1 MKTGMQA
8 RALALGLLDA
18 VLKRNRLLDEAF
30 DAEPGLARLEARD
43 RAFTRLLVAETLRR
57 LGQIDHLIAAC
68 LDSPLPP
75 KAAQA
80 QNVLRLG
87 VAQILFLDTPAHA
100 AVSTSVDLVKGT
112 VQAAYGKLINAVL
125 RRLDREG
132 HDLIAAQD
140 EDRLNTPDWLW
151 HSWVDAYGEATARKI
166 AHAHLSQADTDLWA
180 PHDPERWAETLGATL
195 LPTGSLRLKGGDI
208 TQLPGF
214 EQGAWWVQDAAAAL
228 PAQLLG
234 AQAPGG
240 VSGKRVLDL
249 CAAPGGKTLQLAAR
263 GAEVT
268 AVDLS
273 AKRME
278 RLRQNLT
285 RLNLSA
291 EVVVADAGKWS
302 PPAPFPAVLLDAPC
316 SATGT
321 LRRHPD
327 GLYLKSPADVQRLA
341 LVQDRLLDAAAQAVA
356 PGGLLV
362 YCVCSLQSEEGPV
375 RIERFLSRHPE
386 FRRKPIGPDEV
397 GGVAEIL
404 TQTGDLRSLPF
415 HMAELGGMDAFF
427 AARLERIAP

>member
-1 MKTGMQA
+1 MGTGLQA
-8 RALALGLLDA
+8 RACALGLLDA

-30 DAEPGLARLEARD
+30 DSDPAISRLEGRD
-43 RAFTRLLVAETLRR
+43 RAFVRLLVAETLRR
-57 LGQIDHLIAAC
+57 LGQIDALIGAC
-68 LDSPLPP
+68 LEAPLPP

-80 QNVLRLG
+80 RNVLRLG
-87 VAQILFLDTPAHA
+87 AAQILFLDTPAHA

-125 RRLDREG
+125 RRLGREG
-132 HDLIAAQD
+132 RAMVAAQD
-140 EDRLNTPDWLW
+140 AGRLNTPDWLW
-151 HSWVDAYGEATARKI
+151 HSWVESYGEDTAAKI
-166 AHAHLSQADTDLWA
+166 AQAHLSQAATDLWA
-180 PHDPERWAETLGATL
+180 PQDRDHWAEALGAAM
-195 LPTGSLRLKGGDI
+195 LPTGSLRLAQNGDI

-214 EQGAWWVQDAAAAL
+214 DQGAWWVQDAAAAL

-234 AQAPGG
+234 DVAGQ
-240 VSGKRVLDL
+240 RVLDL
-249 CAAPGGKTLQLAAR
+249 CAAPGGKTLQLAAK
-263 GAEVT
+263 GAHVT
-268 AVDLS
+268 ALDLS

-278 RLRQNLT
+278 RLRQNLD
-285 RLNLSA
+285 RLHLTA
-291 EVVVADAGKWS
+291 EVVVADAGKWEAS
-302 PPAPFPAVLLDAPC
+302 APFPAVLLDAPC